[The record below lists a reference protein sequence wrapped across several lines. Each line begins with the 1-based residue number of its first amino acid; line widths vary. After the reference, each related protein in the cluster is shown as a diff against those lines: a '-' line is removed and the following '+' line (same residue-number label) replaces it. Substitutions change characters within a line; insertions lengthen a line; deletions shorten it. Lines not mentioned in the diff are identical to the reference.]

1 MHLSEPTR
9 AWIYRVLVASVPL
22 AIAYGAITE
31 ATAALWLALA
41 QAVLG
46 LGLAARN
53 TSTKAS
59 ACVGCDGNAPHG
71 ENPELIDDM
80 ETR

>member
-1 MHLSEPTR
+1 MLLSEPTR
-9 AWIYRVLVASVPL
+9 AWIYRVLTAAVPL
-22 AIAYGAITE
+22 TIAYGVTTE

-53 TSTKAS
+53 TSTKGP
-59 ACVGCDGNAPHG
+59 ACVGCDDNAPHG
-71 ENPELIDDM
+71 ENPELIDDL
-80 ETR
+80 EVR